1 MEKIVTANQIKRN
14 INNFIEETAVNH
26 IPILIT
32 SKKNNAVLI
41 SEEDW
46 NALQETIYLNSI
58 PSMADS
64 IIKAMKSPDSE
75 FSETIEW

>member
-14 INNFIEETAVNH
+14 IYNFIEETAANH

-58 PSMADS
+58 PGMADS